1 MNASIKTHKPMV
13 YLSQP
18 TRIPSEEDG
27 WTGDALVR
35 VSLPREGRGGWRL
48 LLVLLFGALAAT
60 NLVAQDNSTSA
71 KPTTDALVAL
81 PVPLTPSPVRV
92 IRELISMPEAK
103 RAELL
108 VMYPS
113 GLREPLEAKVAEY
126 LKMDPEARVLRL
138 QATDLRHYLQ
148 QLLPLDYA
156 TRQQALEQVPESLRE
171 VVRERINKWSILLP
185 DMQRDFLESEK
196 AVRYFTEMG
205 ITSEDMRLV
214 FVFPPRPDVPPEM
227 ERKIAEW
234 NNLPAETRNRVFAQ
248 FNDMF
253 DISAEEREQTFKT
266 LSAEERDAMRE
277 ALDSFN
283 HLSGEQRQV
292 CLRSFEKFS
301 HMNGQERRMFLQKAE
316 AWSRMT
322 AAEREQ
328 WKELVNRV
336 PNLPPF
342 PPGLRPRIQLPTA
355 GQPTNGG

>member
-1 MNASIKTHKPMV
+1 MNAAVNIFPSFRSSRRKEAHFDLLGKV
-13 YLSQP
+13 LSLL
-18 TRIPSEEDG
+18 TSAA
-27 WTGDALVR
+27 TGRSVTALLIVMS
-35 VSLPREGRGGWRL
+35 VHP
-48 LLVLLFGALAAT
+48 ATLAA
-60 NLVAQDNSTSA
+60 AQDSSTTNIFA
-71 KPTTDALVAL
+71 GQ
-81 PVPLTPSPVRV
+81 PVPLVPSPVRV
-92 IRELISMPEAK
+92 IRELIAMPEAK
-103 RAELL
+103 RSEMLA
-108 VMYPS
+108 MYPD
-113 GLREPLEAKVAEY
+113 GLREPLAAKVTEY
-126 LKMDPEARVLRL
+126 LNMDPEARELRL

-148 QLLPLDYA
+148 QLLPLDIA
-156 TRQQALEQVPESLRE
+156 TRRLALGRVPESLRE
-171 VVRERINKWSILLP
+171 VVSERIDKWTLLLP

-196 AVRYFTEMG
+196 VVRYFTEMG

-214 FVFPPRPDVPPEM
+214 LIFPPRPDVSPEM

-234 NNLPAETRNRVFAQ
+234 NNLPEATRARVFAQ

-253 DISAEEREQTFKT
+253 ELSPAERDQTLKV

-283 HLSGEQRQV
+283 QLSPEQRQV

-301 HMNGQERRMFLQKAE
+301 QMSVLQRRMFLQKAE

-342 PPGLRPRIQLPTA
+342 PPGFEPRLQVPATGKL
-355 GQPTNGG
+355 TNGG